1 MTDSDQEDNFSK
13 CFEKISAFKESL
25 PSRVDPAQISVKAK
39 IPFKAISFREALIH
53 RVTELSDSAFTF
65 LTMEGKAV
73 SGFILTRAV
82 YETMALL
89 FVLHTNIKRV
99 VDSKAVGDFDEYI
112 MTHTFG
118 WRKEGEDN
126 LPTMPNILGAIDKV
140 DKFLDGHF
148 RREYEA
154 ISEYCH
160 PNCAGVHSSY
170 VKIDKENIYADI
182 GSQFTKTETMH
193 AAGTLLSTL
202 EMFEYFY
209 NEISGLMAD
218 FVSICEGE
226 LDAKT

>member
-1 MTDSDQEDNFSK
+1 MKDSDQEDNFSK
-13 CFEKISAFKESL
+13 CLEKISAFKESL
-25 PSRVDPAQISVKAK
+25 PSRVDPASISKKAK
-39 IPFKAISFREALIH
+39 IPFKAISFREALFH
-53 RVTELSDSAFTF
+53 RITELADSAFYF
-65 LTMEGKAV
+65 LTAEGKAV
-73 SGFILTRAV
+73 SGFILTRAA

-89 FVLHTNIKRV
+89 FVLHTNIKKV
-99 VDSKAVGDFDEYI
+99 IDSKSIGDFDDYI

-118 WRKEGEDN
+118 WRKEGVDD

-170 VKIDKENIYADI
+170 VKIDKENIHADI
-182 GSQFTKTETMH
+182 GSQFTKTETIS
-193 AAGTLLSTL
+193 AAGTLFSTL
-202 EMFEYFY
+202 EMFEIFY
-209 NEISGLMAD
+209 NEISALMPD

-226 LDAKT
+226 LEAKT